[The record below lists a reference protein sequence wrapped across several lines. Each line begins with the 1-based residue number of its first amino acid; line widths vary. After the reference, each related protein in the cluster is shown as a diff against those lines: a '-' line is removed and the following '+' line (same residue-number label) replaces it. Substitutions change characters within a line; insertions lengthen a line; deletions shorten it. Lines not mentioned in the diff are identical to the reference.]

1 MSKRT
6 RENKKR
12 SFLRKAQARDRVGTY
27 YVKYNETSQAG
38 VEYIKPKAK
47 RGLRLPKIININF
60 QNILDT
66 LLGRKPITSI
76 EKEGGDA

>member
-38 VEYIKPKAK
+38 VEYINPKAK
-47 RGLRLPKIININF
+47 RGLRLPKIINIHF
-60 QNILDT
+60 QSILDT
-66 LLGRKPITSI
+66 LLGRNKVSDV
-76 EKEGGDA
+76 GGI

>member
-38 VEYIKPKAK
+38 VEYINPKAN
-47 RGLRLPKIININF
+47 RGLRLPKIINIHF
-60 QNILDT
+60 QSILDT
-66 LLGRKPITSI
+66 LLGRNKVSGV
-76 EKEGGDA
+76 GGI

>member
-12 SFLRKAQARDRVGTY
+12 SFLRKAQARERVGTY

-38 VEYIKPKAK
+38 VEYINPRAK
-47 RGLRLPKIININF
+47 RGLRLPKIINIHF
-60 QNILDT
+60 QGILDT
-66 LLGRKPITSI
+66 LLGRNKVII